1 MGYRG
6 GYIINNLPNGNL
18 IMQCS
23 LDGQR
28 VKMQGIIEGG
38 KVGELVETNTASKMV
53 RIILC
58 LILSND
64 WSVQVC

>member
-1 MGYRG
+1 
-6 GYIINNLPNGNL
+6 
-18 IMQCS
+18 MQCS